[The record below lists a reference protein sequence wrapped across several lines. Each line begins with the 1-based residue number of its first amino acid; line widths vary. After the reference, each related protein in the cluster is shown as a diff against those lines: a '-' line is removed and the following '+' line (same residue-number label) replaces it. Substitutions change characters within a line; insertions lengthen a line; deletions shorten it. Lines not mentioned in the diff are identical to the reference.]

1 MGCAFKGDAQRFLS
15 GLAVPES
22 PLVVSGERSSA
33 ITVCRTRRSAVA
45 ARIEAG
51 TGKGRQQQRHNS
63 TRTVCV
69 FVSSSSFAP
78 KVANVMRCYSRD
90 MTYRGGGPRE
100 T

>member
-33 ITVCRTRRSAVA
+33 ITVCRVRRSAVA

-51 TGKGRQQQRHNS
+51 TGKERQQAATFNC
-63 TRTVCV
+63 VCV
-69 FVSSSSFAP
+69 CVCVCVLFLW
-78 KVANVMRCYSRD
+78 
-90 MTYRGGGPRE
+90 
-100 T
+100 

>member
-33 ITVCRTRRSAVA
+33 YTEFTVCRARRSAVV

-51 TGKGRQQQRHNS
+51 TGKEREQQRHS
-63 TRTVCV
+63 TRGFVCV
-69 FVSSSSFAP
+69 CVLTFLLLLL
-78 KVANVMRCYSRD
+78 NVGLFC
-90 MTYRGGGPRE
+90 
-100 T
+100 